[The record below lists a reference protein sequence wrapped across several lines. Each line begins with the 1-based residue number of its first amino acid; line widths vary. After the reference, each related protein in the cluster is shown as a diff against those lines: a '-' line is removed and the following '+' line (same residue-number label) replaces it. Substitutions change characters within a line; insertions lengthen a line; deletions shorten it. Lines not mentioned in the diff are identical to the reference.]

1 MMHEEM
7 KSIKTYRKFSIA
19 VFLTFFVVGTLAA
32 QLGKPQALFSY
43 HTFRAAGKSPYIETT
58 LMVKGNSVKH
68 AKNQNGTYQASIE
81 VLLSVS
87 QNGKITYADRYNLLS
102 PENIDSSARVQNFMD
117 QQRIALN
124 EGEFVLAVEIKDLG
138 QNNSEPVKASDTI
151 RIAALRDSIVFS
163 DMQLIETSEK
173 TEKTGPF
180 IKGGYMLIPHLSD
193 FYPAREEKLT
203 FYSEI
208 YRSLEVLGENQ
219 KFLVQYF
226 IEDAES
232 GKQVESFGGFKRM
245 SSAAVNT
252 LLAELDIRNL
262 ATGSYQLVA
271 EVRDAD
277 NELKARKL
285 VPFLRHNPYTSI
297 ALDKVVE
304 VVTEG
309 SFASRYTNPDS
320 LAEHIRCLSPIGSP
334 RENSFAENLLKEK
347 NLKNMQQ
354 YFLAFWKN
362 RDSENPGKAWEKY
375 FLEVRKVQLTF
386 ATSIRKG
393 YTTDRGRVYLQYGPP
408 DNRTQSLREPSA
420 YPYEI
425 WQYYK
430 INNQSNRRFVFYN
443 PDLVTNDFALI
454 HSDALGEIMNDQWMF
469 LVMKRDTQTND
480 IDAIDS
486 DPHFGSQLKQNFLM
500 PR

>member
-1 MMHEEM
+1 MNNEILNVNMPS
-7 KSIKTYRKFSIA
+7 KKFSFSIFMMLLA
-19 VFLTFFVVGTLAA
+19 GSIVGQTA
-32 QLGKPQALFSY
+32 KPKALFSY
-43 HTFRAAGKSPYIETT
+43 HTFRSAGKTPYIETT

-68 AKNQNGTYQASIE
+68 ARKANGAYQASIE
-81 VLLSVS
+81 VLLSLS
-87 QNGKITYADRYNLLS
+87 RNGEISFVDRYNLLS
-102 PENIDSSARVQNFMD
+102 PENSDSTANVQNFMD
-117 QQRIALN
+117 QQRIPLG
-124 EGEFVLAVEIKDLG
+124 EGQFVLSVEIKDLG
-138 QNNSEPVKASDTI
+138 NITAESVKASDTI
-151 RIAALRDSIVFS
+151 HIEALNDSITFS
-163 DMQLIETSEK
+163 DIQLIETSEK
-173 TEKTGPF
+173 SDKTGPF
-180 IKGGYMLIPHLSD
+180 IKGGYFLMPHLSD
-193 FYPAREEKLT
+193 FYPARDEKLT

-208 YRSLEVLGENQ
+208 YRSLEVLGENK
-219 KFLVQYF
+219 KFLLQYF
-226 IEDAES
+226 IEDAET
-232 GKQVESFGGFKRM
+232 GKQIESLGGFKRFT
-245 SSAAVNT
+245 SAAVNT

-262 ATGSYQLVA
+262 STGSYRLVT
-271 EVRDAD
+271 ELRDAD
-277 NELKARKL
+277 NELKARNSTS
-285 VPFLRHNPYTSI
+285 FLRHNPYSSI
-297 ALDKVVE
+297 ALDKIVE
-304 VVTEG
+304 IVTEG

-362 RDSENPGKAWEKY
+362 RDAENPGKAWEKY
-375 FLEVRKVQLTF
+375 FLEVRKVQLAF

-443 PDLVTNDFALI
+443 PDLVTNDYALI
-454 HSDALGEIMNDQWMF
+454 HSDALGEIMNEQWMF

-480 IDAIDS
+480 IDALDS

>member
-1 MMHEEM
+1 M
-7 KSIKTYRKFSIA
+7 KKANYLSTLLSIVMVLGYLS
-19 VFLTFFVVGTLAA
+19 A
-32 QLGKPQALFSY
+32 QTTKPQALFSY
-43 HTFRAAGKSPYIETT
+43 HTFRAAGKAPYIETT
-58 LMVKGNSVKH
+58 LMVKGNSVRH
-68 AKNQNGTYQASIE
+68 AKNQNGAYQAAIE
-81 VLLSVS
+81 VLISVT
-87 QNGKITYADRYNLLS
+87 QNGRISYADRYNLLS
-102 PENIDSSARVQNFMD
+102 PENSDSTARIQNFMD
-117 QQRIALN
+117 QQRIALE
-124 EGEFVLAVEIKDLG
+124 EGECVLAVEIKDLG
-138 QNNSEPVKASDTI
+138 QKNGESVKASDTI
-151 RIAALRDSIVFS
+151 RIPAMRDSIAFS
-163 DMQLIETSEK
+163 DIQLIETSEK
-173 TEKTGPF
+173 TDKTGPF
-180 IKGGYMLIPHLSD
+180 IKGGYVLMPHLSD

-203 FYSEI
+203 FYCET
-208 YRSLEVLGENQ
+208 YRSLEVLGEG
-219 KFLVQYF
+219 KKYLVQYY
-226 IEDAES
+226 IINAES
-232 GKQVESFGGFKRM
+232 GELIESFGGYKRFN
-245 SSAAVNT
+245 SATVNS
-252 LLAELDIRNL
+252 LLAELDIRTL
-262 ATGSYQLVA
+262 STGSYKLVT
-271 EVRDAD
+271 ELRDAE
-277 NELKARKL
+277 NKLKARKM
-285 VPFLRHNPYTSI
+285 VPFLRHNPYTEI

-362 RDSENPGKAWEKY
+362 RDPENPGKAWEKY
-375 FLEVRKVQLTF
+375 FLEVRKVQLAF

>member
-1 MMHEEM
+1 M
-7 KSIKTYRKFSIA
+7 KNRNKESLGILLCI
-19 VFLTFFVVGTLAA
+19 LLNTLGAFG
-32 QLGKPQALFSY
+32 QTGKPQALFSY
-43 HTFRAAGKSPYIETT
+43 HSFRAAGKVPYIETT
-58 LMVKGNSVKH
+58 LMVKGNSVKQT
-68 AKNQNGTYQASIE
+68 KTNNGSYQASIE
-81 VLLSVS
+81 VVLSLV
-87 QNGKITYADRYNLLS
+87 QNGKITFADRYNLLS
-102 PENIDSSARVQNFMD
+102 PENTDSLAKVPNFMD
-117 QQRIALN
+117 QQRISLG
-124 EGEFVLAVEIKDLG
+124 EGEFLLSLEIKDLSQAG
-138 QNNSEPVKASDTI
+138 EIVKASDTI
-151 RIAALRDSIVFS
+151 RIEAMKDSIVFS
-163 DMQLIETSEK
+163 DIQLIETSEK
-173 TEKTGPF
+173 TDKTGSF
-180 IKGGYMLIPHLSD
+180 IKGGYRLMPHLSD

-208 YRSLEVLGENQ
+208 YRSLDVLGENN
-219 KFLVQYF
+219 KFLVQYY
-226 IEDAES
+226 IEEAET
-232 GKQVESFGGFKRM
+232 GKPVETFGGFKRY

-252 LLAELDIRNL
+252 ILAELDIRNL
-262 ATGSYQLVA
+262 ATGSYKLTT
-271 EVRDAD
+271 EVRDAE
-277 NELKARKL
+277 NVLKARKT
-285 VPFLRHNPYTSI
+285 VPFLRHNPYTTI

-362 RDSENPGKAWEKY
+362 RDAENPGKAWEKY

-454 HSDALGEIMNDQWMF
+454 HSDALGEIINDQWMF

-480 IDAIDS
+480 IDAIESDS
-486 DPHFGSQLKQNFLM
+486 HFGSQLRQNFLT

>member
-1 MMHEEM
+1 MMINKKNISALLGVILAM
-7 KSIKTYRKFSIA
+7 GCLIA
-19 VFLTFFVVGTLAA
+19 QST
-32 QLGKPQALFSY
+32 KPQALFSY
-43 HTFRAAGKSPYIETT
+43 HAFRAAGKSPYIETT
-58 LMVKGNSVKH
+58 LMVKGNSVRH

-102 PENIDSSARVQNFMD
+102 PENSDSSARIQNFMD
-117 QQRIALN
+117 QQRIALS

-138 QNNSEPVKASDTI
+138 QKDAEGVKASDTI
-151 RIAALRDSIVFS
+151 RIAALRDSIAFS
-163 DMQLIETSEK
+163 DIQLIESSEK
-173 TEKTGPF
+173 TDKIGPF
-180 IKGGYMLIPHLSD
+180 IKGGYVLMPHLSD

-208 YRSLEVLGENQ
+208 YRSLEVLGEGK
-219 KFLVQYF
+219 KFLIQYF
-226 IEDAES
+226 IENAET
-232 GKQVESFGGFKRM
+232 GKPVESFGGFKRM

>member
-1 MMHEEM
+1 MIV
-7 KSIKTYRKFSIA
+7 SSLLIC
-19 VFLTFFVVGTLAA
+19 VLALEYINA
-32 QLGKPQALFSY
+32 QHTKPQALLSY
-43 HTFRAAGKSPYIETT
+43 HTFRSAGKSPYIETT
-58 LMVKGNSVKH
+58 LMVKGNSVQH
-68 AKNQNGTYQASIE
+68 TKNQNGAFQSAIE
-81 VLLSVS
+81 VLISVT
-87 QNGKITYADRYNLLS
+87 QNGKIRFADRYNLLS
-102 PENIDSSARVQNFMD
+102 PENSDSTARIQNFMD
-117 QQRIALN
+117 QQRIAVS

-138 QNNSEPVKASDTI
+138 AKDGQIVKASDTV
-151 RIAALRDSIVFS
+151 RIASVRDSIAIS
-163 DMQLIETSEK
+163 DIQLIESSEK

-180 IKGGYMLIPHLSD
+180 IKGGYLMMPHLSD
-193 FYPAREEKLT
+193 FYPSREEKLT
-203 FYSEI
+203 FYTEI
-208 YRSLEVLGENQ
+208 YRSLEVLGEGK
-219 KFLVQYF
+219 KFLVQYY
-226 IEDAES
+226 IVNTETGDP
-232 GKQVESFGGFKRM
+232 VESIGGFKRCN
-245 SSAAVNT
+245 SAAVNSI
-252 LLAELDIRNL
+252 LAELDIRNL
-262 ATGSYQLVA
+262 STGSYKLIA
-271 EVRDAD
+271 EVRDAE
-277 NELKARKL
+277 NALKARKSI
-285 VPFLRHNPYTSI
+285 PFLRHNPHTEI

-334 RENSFAENLLKEK
+334 RENSYADNLLKEK
-347 NLKNMQQ
+347 QLKNMQQ

-362 RDSENPGKAWEKY
+362 RDAENPGKAWEKY

-454 HSDALGEIMNDQWMF
+454 HSDALGEIMNEQWMF

-480 IDAIDS
+480 IDAVES
-486 DPHFGSQLKQNFLM
+486 DQHFGSQLKQNFLM